1 MILVYQIKVLIKKI
15 EIFISKYFNYIT
27 AKTTNF
33 YKFPRKTFYFV
44 LLFIFCRQKKKNSY
58 KNINCIKTASV
69 ENAVLSVFFGFDLK
83 NLDIINLEGV
93 VIFEKI
99 L

>member
-1 MILVYQIKVLIKKI
+1 MAAKYMPFFFLYFYLYFADKRKI
-15 EIFISKYFNYIT
+15 IVI
-27 AKTTNF
+27 
-33 YKFPRKTFYFV
+33 
-44 LLFIFCRQKKKNSY
+44 

-69 ENAVLSVFFGFDLK
+69 ENAVSSVFFGALKK

-93 VIFEKI
+93 VIHEKI

>member
-1 MILVYQIKVLIKKI
+1 MLVILNEECSTTLIGNKTRERQNICRFSFCAFYLYFAGKRKI
-15 EIFISKYFNYIT
+15 IVI
-27 AKTTNF
+27 
-33 YKFPRKTFYFV
+33 
-44 LLFIFCRQKKKNSY
+44 

-69 ENAVLSVFFGFDLK
+69 ENAVLSVFFGGDLK

-93 VIFEKI
+93 AIHEKI

>member
-1 MILVYQIKVLIKKI
+1 LQAKEKI
-15 EIFISKYFNYIT
+15 IVI
-27 AKTTNF
+27 
-33 YKFPRKTFYFV
+33 
-44 LLFIFCRQKKKNSY
+44 

-69 ENAVLSVFFGFDLK
+69 ENAVLSVFFGVHKK

-93 VIFEKI
+93 VLHEKI

>member
-1 MILVYQIKVLIKKI
+1 MFFYLYFAGKRKI
-15 EIFISKYFNYIT
+15 IVI
-27 AKTTNF
+27 
-33 YKFPRKTFYFV
+33 
-44 LLFIFCRQKKKNSY
+44 
-58 KNINCIKTASV
+58 KNINCIKTAKF

-93 VIFEKI
+93 IIFEKI

>member
-1 MILVYQIKVLIKKI
+1 MPFFFLR
-15 EIFISKYFNYIT
+15 F
-27 AKTTNF
+27 
-33 YKFPRKTFYFV
+33 
-44 LLFIFCRQKKKNSY
+44 LFIFCRQKKKNSY

-69 ENAVLSVFFGFDLK
+69 ENAVLSVFFGALKK

-93 VIFEKI
+93 VLHEKI

>member
-1 MILVYQIKVLIKKI
+1 MPFFFLCFYLYFADKRKI
-15 EIFISKYFNYIT
+15 IVI
-27 AKTTNF
+27 
-33 YKFPRKTFYFV
+33 
-44 LLFIFCRQKKKNSY
+44 
-58 KNINCIKTASV
+58 KNINCIKTASD
-69 ENAVLSVFFGFDLK
+69 ENAVLSVFFGALKK